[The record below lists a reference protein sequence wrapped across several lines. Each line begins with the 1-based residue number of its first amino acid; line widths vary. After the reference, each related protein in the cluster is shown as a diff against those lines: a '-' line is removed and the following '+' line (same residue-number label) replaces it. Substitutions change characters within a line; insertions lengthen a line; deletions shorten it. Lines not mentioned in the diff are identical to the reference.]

1 MYDVR
6 QRSILAGLGI
16 SVWIPRLLATRKSQ
30 HIAAAIWRDQTG
42 LDQPVLSLPQFDPL
56 PAIATA
62 STVEKPTVLLAA
74 APSLVPQAKPEQSA
88 KARDVPPSKPVAPIA
103 RPVLADLIEPS
114 EPLSGQVLLRFSIQA
129 VEVNHWILLV
139 DEQTLQ
145 NPAAKQLW
153 SSICSAFGKPEQ
165 IRFSWPLA
173 DGLRWQHP
181 LGAKAALNGFLFR
194 LGMDKRIGLMGHLQD
209 DVVPDRI
216 ERLPTLQELIEQPLK
231 KRSLWLLLKQQ

>member
-1 MYDVR
+1 M
-6 QRSILAGLGI
+6 
-16 SVWIPRLLATRKSQ
+16 
-30 HIAAAIWRDQTG
+30 
-42 LDQPVLSLPQFDPL
+42 
-56 PAIATA
+56 
-62 STVEKPTVLLAA
+62 
-74 APSLVPQAKPEQSA
+74 
-88 KARDVPPSKPVAPIA
+88 
-103 RPVLADLIEPS
+103 
-114 EPLSGQVLLRFSIQA
+114 
-129 VEVNHWILLV
+129 LV

-153 SSICSAFGKPEQ
+153 NSICSAFSNPEQ

-209 DVVPDRI
+209 DVAPDRI